1 MPNKATE
8 YIHILKYTF
17 STKLE
22 KFIYQCDYK
31 LIIIGD
37 MKNILIA
44 DDHFLVRDTIAAYL
58 DTVDDFKV
66 FTSQD
71 LVSSFEVMD
80 GLKSIDLLI
89 LDYNMPGMN
98 GLQGLERACKS
109 YPACKVALMSGVA
122 NRDVAINAMKHNAKG
137 FIPKSLS
144 ATSFINA
151 IRFILAGETYFPFE
165 YGATSS
171 DERAHGDFA
180 KISTREMQTLEQ
192 LCIGLSNKEI
202 ARNLD
207 IQEVTVKLHVKNL
220 FSKLGVSNRTQAALL
235 AKERHIF

>member
-1 MPNKATE
+1 
-8 YIHILKYTF
+8 
-17 STKLE
+17 
-22 KFIYQCDYK
+22 
-31 LIIIGD
+31 

-98 GLQGLERACKS
+98 GLQGLERAFKS

-122 NRDVAINAMKHNAKG
+122 NRDVAINAMKKNARG

-192 LCIGLSNKEI
+192 LCMGLSNKEI

>member
-1 MPNKATE
+1 
-8 YIHILKYTF
+8 
-17 STKLE
+17 
-22 KFIYQCDYK
+22 
-31 LIIIGD
+31 

-58 DTVDDFKV
+58 GAVDDFKV
-66 FTSQD
+66 FTAHD
-71 LVSSFEVMD
+71 LGTALEVMD
-80 GLKSIDLLI
+80 GLESIDLLI

-122 NRDVAINAMKHNAKG
+122 NRDVANNAMKQNARG

-144 ATSFINA
+144 ASSFINA
-151 IRFILAGETYFPFE
+151 IRFILAGETYFPFD
-165 YGATSS
+165 YGTTSS
-171 DERAHGDFA
+171 EEKNYGDFA

>member
-1 MPNKATE
+1 M
-8 YIHILKYTF
+8 
-17 STKLE
+17 E

-31 LIIIGD
+31 LIIIVD

-66 FTSQD
+66 FTAQD

-122 NRDVAINAMKHNAKG
+122 NRDVAINAMKQNARG

-171 DERAHGDFA
+171 DERAHGDFGA
-180 KISTREMQTLEQ
+180 ISTREMQTLEQ

>member
-1 MPNKATE
+1 MS
-8 YIHILKYTF
+8 H
-17 STKLE
+17 
-22 KFIYQCDYK
+22 
-31 LIIIGD
+31 

-58 DTVDDFKV
+58 DTVDDFEV
-66 FTSQD
+66 FTAHD
-71 LVSSFEVMD
+71 LISSLKVMD
-80 GLKSIDLLI
+80 GLDSIDLLI

-122 NRDVAINAMKHNAKG
+122 NRDVAIKAIKQNARG

-151 IRFILAGETYFPFE
+151 IRFILAGETYFPFDYE
-165 YGATSS
+165 ATSS
-171 DERAHGDFA
+171 DREDYRDFA
-180 KISTREMQTLEQ
+180 KKISTREMQTLEQ

>member
-1 MPNKATE
+1 
-8 YIHILKYTF
+8 
-17 STKLE
+17 
-22 KFIYQCDYK
+22 
-31 LIIIGD
+31 

-66 FTSQD
+66 FTAQD

-98 GLQGLERACKS
+98 GLQGLERALKS

-122 NRDVAINAMKHNAKG
+122 NRDVAINAMKKNARG

-165 YGATSS
+165 YEATSS
-171 DERAHGDFA
+171 DERVHGDFA
-180 KISTREMQTLEQ
+180 KLSTREMQTLEQ

-207 IQEVTVKLHVKNL
+207 IQEVTVKLHIKNL

>member
-1 MPNKATE
+1 
-8 YIHILKYTF
+8 
-17 STKLE
+17 
-22 KFIYQCDYK
+22 
-31 LIIIGD
+31 
-37 MKNILIA
+37 MKNILIS

-66 FTSQD
+66 FTAQD

-98 GLQGLERACKS
+98 GLQGLERALKS

-122 NRDVAINAMKHNAKG
+122 NRDVAINAMKKNARG

-165 YGATSS
+165 YEATSS
-171 DERAHGDFA
+171 DERVHGDFA
-180 KISTREMQTLEQ
+180 KLSTREMQTLEQ

-207 IQEVTVKLHVKNL
+207 IQEVTVKLHIKNL